1 MNSEIR
7 KPGAARAGVTS
18 NTLMATVVF
27 AVLAAVTVLVWHEQ
41 VKDDRSRLLSHTEDV
56 CYQARRRLETYLDA
70 KLQQLEVFAIRWATH
85 EMRDFSHRRFEE
97 FGNLLIDETGSFHAI
112 ALLSPDGTERWV
124 EPEWNSSIWDFLDS
138 EGTSALEQASV
149 DNEIVISAPV
159 EAETGTVSVFA
170 TLPLRRQ
177 SEFLGSLVVE
187 LRADSLIDEVFGQR
201 IRAEFGF
208 AILDEGQTVVR
219 HELFGSHTARQR
231 SAITSSQRVS
241 VGNRVWQLTVVPRR
255 QWAEATGWLSNLLV
269 PVFGFTLSLLLSWL
283 VYLLLKRMQAYRES
297 CNDALREVAERLKTE
312 RELRR
317 SENRYRSVF
326 ESSTEGIIVMN
337 RDGCIVGANMA
348 VCAMHGYPRGG
359 MDGNSVREIIADDH
373 QHKYDELMEGIGKHG
388 AAIVESVGVR
398 VDGSRFEVEVRGNRF
413 EHDGH
418 PAVLAHITDVSE
430 RQRVARRQAL
440 LSRKVLVAQEEERAR
455 LSRDLHDGLGQSLT
469 ALRFELDWVRRQV
482 CTSHEEADGGF
493 TQADVLLQ
501 KAAEELRAICM
512 GLRPPL
518 LDDLGLE
525 SSVRQY
531 AQDFGERTSVNVEL
545 ETDFDERSAP
555 CSSEVAL
562 VTIRVLQEA
571 LTNVRRHSDAK
582 NVRVSLVRGNSSLE
596 LVVADD
602 GRGFDTTD
610 IGSSLSIGIAGM
622 RERTNLVNGTIDIS
636 SKPFHGTVV
645 SLRVPLNEPQRG
657 ETP

>member
-1 MNSEIR
+1 M
-7 KPGAARAGVTS
+7 
-18 NTLMATVVF
+18 
-27 AVLAAVTVLVWHEQ
+27 
-41 VKDDRSRLLSHTEDV
+41 
-56 CYQARRRLETYLDA
+56 
-70 KLQQLEVFAIRWATH
+70 
-85 EMRDFSHRRFEE
+85 
-97 FGNLLIDETGSFHAI
+97 
-112 ALLSPDGTERWV
+112 
-124 EPEWNSSIWDFLDS
+124 
-138 EGTSALEQASV
+138 
-149 DNEIVISAPV
+149 
-159 EAETGTVSVFA
+159 SVFA
-170 TLPLRRQ
+170 ALPLRRQ
-177 SEFLGSLVVE
+177 SESVGNLVVE
-187 LRADSLIDEVFGQR
+187 LRADALIDEVFGQR

-208 AILDEGQTVVR
+208 AILDEGQTVIR
-219 HELFGSHTARQR
+219 HELFGSHTARER
-231 SAITSSQRVS
+231 SSITSGQRVS
-241 VGNRVWQLTVVPRR
+241 VGNRVWRLTVAPRR

-269 PVFGFTLSLLLSWL
+269 PAFGFALSLLLSWL
-283 VYLLLKRMQAYRES
+283 LFLLLKRMQAYRES
-297 CNDALREVAERLKTE
+297 CNDSLREVDERLKAE

-326 ESSTEGIIVMN
+326 ESSTEGMIVMDH
-337 RDGCIVGANMA
+337 DGCIVEANMA
-348 VCAMHGYPRGG
+348 VCAMHGYPPGG
-359 MDGNSVREIIADDH
+359 MDGNSIKELIADDH
-373 QHKYDELMEGIGKHG
+373 QHKYDELMHGIEKHG
-388 AAIVESVGVR
+388 AAIVESVDAR

-418 PAVLAHITDVSE
+418 PAALAHITDVSE
-430 RQRVARRQAL
+430 RLRVTRRQAL

-482 CTSHEEADGGF
+482 DANGEADGEADGGF

-531 AQDFGERTSVNVEL
+531 AQDFGERTSIHVEL
-545 ETDFDERSAP
+545 FTDFDEDSAS
-555 CSSEVAL
+555 CSPEVAL

-571 LTNVRRHSDAK
+571 LTNVRRHSDAE
-582 NVRVSLVRGNSSLE
+582 NVNVSLVRGNCSLE

-610 IGSSLSIGIAGM
+610 IQSSLSLGIAGM
-622 RERTNLVNGTIDIS
+622 RERTNLVNGTIDINS
-636 SKPFHGTVV
+636 RPFHGTQV
-645 SLRVPLNEPQRG
+645 SLSIPLSEPQRG